1 MDSFVVDTHPLVLF
15 AAGAGRRLGRKARA
29 AFEAFEAERATLYI
43 PAPVVLES
51 WLLARG
57 GKIKLKTTLR
67 AWWDTLERAG
77 LQHVPMESL
86 DVIAASELDWQHH
99 DVFDRLIVATAQRL
113 ELPLITGDAEITDWG
128 RVDVHW

>member
-1 MDSFVVDTHPLVLF
+1 MDSFVLDTHPLVLF
-15 AAGAGRRLGRKARA
+15 AAGASGRLGKKARA
-29 AFEAFEAERATLYI
+29 AFDAFEAERATLYV
-43 PAPVVLES
+43 PAPVVFET

-57 GKIKLKTTLR
+57 GKITLKTTLG
-67 AWWDTLERAG
+67 AWWQTLERAG

-86 DVIAASELDWQHH
+86 DVIAASELDWQHR

-113 ELPLITGDAEITDWG
+113 EVPLITGDAEITDWG